1 MPIYALSEDPGDL
14 RFPPP
19 HLAEPGGLLAVG
31 GDLSVPRLLAA
42 YSQGIFPWYDED
54 SPILWWSPDPRPLLF
69 PDELHVP
76 RRLERVLRQNRF
88 DMSLNK
94 DFPAVIAAC
103 ARAPRPGQRGTWIT
117 PEMCAAYI
125 ELHRAGFAH
134 SVEARQDGVLVGGA
148 YGVAL
153 GRAFFGESMFHLV
166 PDASK
171 AAFATLARRLFERGF
186 AFIDCQQT
194 TDHMTRFGCREAPR
208 REFLALL
215 RQALGTAERGGRE
228 NRLEAAD
235 AAHLPASPGD

>member
-1 MPIYALSEDPGDL
+1 MPIYALSDDPGDL

-42 YSQGIFPWYDED
+42 YSQGIFPWYDDEN
-54 SPILWWSPDPRPLLF
+54 PILWWSPDPRPLLF

-76 RRLERVLRQNRF
+76 RRLERLLRQNRF
-88 DMSLNK
+88 DMSLNT

-103 ARAPRPGQRGTWIT
+103 ARVRRPGQRGTWIT
-117 PEMCAAYI
+117 PEMRTAYI

-134 SVEARQDGVLVGGA
+134 SVEARLDGALVGGA

-171 AAFATLARRLFERGF
+171 AAFATLARHLYARGCS
-186 AFIDCQQT
+186 FIDCQQT
-194 TDHMTRFGCREAPR
+194 TEHMARFGCREIPR
-208 REFLALL
+208 EEFLRLV
-215 RQALGTAERGGRE
+215 REALGRG
-228 NRLEAAD
+228 D
-235 AAHLPASPGD
+235 DPA

>member
-1 MPIYALSEDPGDL
+1 MPIYALSDDPEDL

-42 YSQGIFPWYDED
+42 YSQGIFPWYDDE

-76 RRLERVLRQNRF
+76 RRLARVLRQGRF
-88 DMSLNK
+88 DISLNT

-103 ARAPRPGQRGTWIT
+103 ARVRRPGQRGTWIT
-117 PEMCAAYI
+117 PEMCAAYV

-134 SVEARQDGVLVGGA
+134 SVEARLDGKLVGGV

-153 GRAFFGESMFHLV
+153 GRAFFGESMFHLA

-171 AAFATLARRLFERGF
+171 AAFATLAMHLRDKGI

-194 TDHMTRFGCREAPR
+194 TDHMVRFGCREVPR

-215 RQALGTAERGGRE
+215 RQALGGGRKGRE
-228 NRLEAAD
+228 
-235 AAHLPASPGD
+235 GK